1 MNRVFLA
8 SLAIAL
14 TSPGV
19 LANEAQTLQIQPTQ
33 PPAND
38 FFKPVSDMID
48 GLQKQG
54 ISIADPSD
62 PMALRY
68 RVGAPCSGCSVYLG
82 TGVANP
88 RTARDNNL
96 GVNLGVGFTL
106 PLSR

>member
-1 MNRVFLA
+1 MNRFFLA

-19 LANEAQTLQIQPTQ
+19 LANEVPTLQIQPTE

-38 FFKPVSDMID
+38 FFKPVNDLVN

-68 RVGAPCSGCSVYLG
+68 RVTAPCNGCSVYLG

-88 RTARDNNL
+88 RTARDNNM